1 MLFLFHLD
9 VECNCCLF
17 FPALLFLCINSDFIS
32 HVYKNEYCN
41 FLILIWAEEII
52 FRAVAILIKGITEFQ
67 LF

>member
-9 VECNCCLF
+9 VECSLF
-17 FPALLFLCINSDFIS
+17 FPALLSLCINSDFIS

-52 FRAVAILIKGITEFQ
+52 FRAVAETEFQ